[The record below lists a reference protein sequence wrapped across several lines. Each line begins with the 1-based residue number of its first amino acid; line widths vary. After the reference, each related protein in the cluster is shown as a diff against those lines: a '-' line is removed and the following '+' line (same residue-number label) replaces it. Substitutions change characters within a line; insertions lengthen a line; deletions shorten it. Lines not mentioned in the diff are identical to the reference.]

1 MLAHIPLLIAVQM
14 KDNENE
20 EDKRERQDTMLE
32 IWKFE
37 LISP

>member
-32 IWKFE
+32 I
-37 LISP
+37 